1 LPIEYELEEYMDE
14 DILQGRWNQ
23 FQGEIRRWWGE
34 LTDDE
39 VDRIQGSREKL
50 VGILQERYGYSK
62 EMALQEVADFLD
74 VVVARM
80 MPTSK

>member
-1 LPIEYELEEYMDE
+1 MEN
-14 DILQGRWNQ
+14 DILQGKWKQ
-23 FQGEIRRWWGE
+23 LHGEIRKWWGE

-74 VVVARM
+74 VMEARIM
-80 MPTSK
+80 ATPK